1 MNKDNLLYLSR
12 KDVEEV
18 GLSMPEII
26 KALDSMFKEK
36 GEGRVDL
43 PWMIWQKPS

>member
-1 MNKDNLLYLSR
+1 MNKDKILYLSR

-36 GEGRVDL
+36 GSGTQL
-43 PWMIWQKPS
+43 IL